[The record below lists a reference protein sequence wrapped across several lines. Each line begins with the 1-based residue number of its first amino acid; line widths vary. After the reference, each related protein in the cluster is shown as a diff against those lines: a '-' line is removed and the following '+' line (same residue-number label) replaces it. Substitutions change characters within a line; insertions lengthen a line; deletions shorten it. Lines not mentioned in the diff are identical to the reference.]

1 MQPKFQIG
9 QTYTAAEVA
18 VATGS
23 RMTFT
28 RTRQHPAGIYAI
40 NDTEGDWTQYDFT
53 GTPEALSLVA
63 MDGAS
68 VQPSAAPP
76 FIAES
81 VTEVPYPNEQ
91 YAGGMFRLADVAFG
105 KDVADESGVSLFAYM
120 WRRFGPAWFGSDED
134 KELAEWVI
142 YTRLDGLF
150 LVVSPKVGALC
161 HSFAVLYG
169 MAQFDRF
176 PADGRSDNEAVLEC
190 RAELVRTMRD
200 LLNPVFVRDVPIN
213 ALGRM
218 DEESIPVGA
227 IVYDR
232 PCRKPGDISP
242 HRICPQRLGWGNP
255 QLQRVDELGSGSARP
270 LHADCHAP
278 GSQSGQQ

>member
-1 MQPKFQIG
+1 METKFQIG
-9 QTYTAAEVA
+9 QTYTAAEVE

-40 NDTEGDWTQYDFT
+40 NDAEGDWTQYDFT
-53 GTPEALSLVA
+53 GTPEALSLV
-63 MDGAS
+63 MVDGES
-68 VQPSAAPP
+68 VQSAPPP

-91 YAGGMFRLADVAFG
+91 YAGGMLFTMFRLADVAFG

-120 WRRFGPAWFGSDED
+120 WRRFGPPWFGSDED

-142 YTRLDGLF
+142 STRLDGLF
-150 LVVSPKVGALC
+150 LVVSPKGGALR

-200 LLNPVFVRDVPIN
+200 LLNPVFVRDVLIN
-213 ALGRM
+213 ALGCM

-227 IVYDR
+227 IIYSRSVHAGLGMLEH
-232 PCRKPGDISP
+232 KPALDQMVKE
-242 HRICPQRLGWGNP
+242 R
-255 QLQRVDELGSGSARP
+255 
-270 LHADCHAP
+270 
-278 GSQSGQQ
+278 

>member
-1 MQPKFQIG
+1 MQPKFQVG
-9 QTYTAAEVA
+9 QTYTAAEVEA
-18 VATGS
+18 ATGS
-23 RMTFT
+23 RITFT
-28 RTRQHPAGIYAI
+28 TTRQHPTGIYSV
-40 NDTEGDWTQYDFT
+40 NDVESDWSQYDFS
-53 GTPEALSLVA
+53 GTSEALTLV
-63 MDGAS
+63 MIDGES
-68 VQPSAAPP
+68 VQSVPPP

-91 YAGGMFRLADVAFG
+91 YAGGMLFTMFRLADVAFG

-120 WRRFGPAWFGSDED
+120 WRRFGPPWFGSDED

-142 YTRLDGLF
+142 STRLDGLF
-150 LVVSPKVGALC
+150 LVVSPKGGALR

-169 MAQFDRF
+169 MAQIGRF
-176 PADGRSDNEAVLEC
+176 PADGYSDNAAVLEC

-232 PCRKPGDISP
+232 SVYAGLGMLEYKP
-242 HRICPQRLGWGNP
+242 
-255 QLQRVDELGSGSARP
+255 ELDRMVKEG
-270 LHADCHAP
+270 
-278 GSQSGQQ
+278 